1 MKEVT
6 SRRASRVAQVV
17 RESVAETLSTEIAD
31 QQLANVV
38 VTQVSVSPDLTVA
51 HIRVR
56 VLSGQLGDDPSRRNR
71 ILQRLSSA
79 QGRFKRAL
87 GPRLGL
93 RRIPELRFDYDDAPE
108 TDQKLEQILEE
119 IRQDRIDRD

>member
-56 VLSGQLGDDPSRRNR
+56 VLSGRLGDDPSRRNR

-108 TDQKLEQILEE
+108 TDQRLEQILEE

>member
-1 MKEVT
+1 MNEAT

-17 RESVAETLSTEIAD
+17 HETLAETLSTTIAD
-31 QQLANVV
+31 KLLAKVV

-56 VLSGQLGDDPSRRNR
+56 LLSGRLSDDPAGRNR

-108 TDQKLEQILEE
+108 TDQRLEQLLEE
-119 IRQDRIDRD
+119 IRKDRIDRE